1 MEQSEIKNGYLYVL
15 KNGQIISIH
24 RGSKSKLLF
33 NNQEDN
39 HNYLAYPIY
48 TEDQLGEFL
57 VKKNECL
64 LLSNVKLEGKLL
76 YLHSTDVNIIPASDI
91 DHPLIVNNTHI
102 RVVDQ
107 NFPVQEE
114 LTREYNDDL
123 LQRLL
128 DEEEAEFSQ
137 KKKPL
142 FKIIRKNNK

>member
-1 MEQSEIKNGYLYVL
+1 MEQSKIKNGYLYVL

-33 NNQEDN
+33 YNQETN

-91 DHPLIVNNTHI
+91 SHPLIVNNTHI
-102 RVVDQ
+102 RVADQ
-107 NFPVQEE
+107 SFPVQEE

-137 KKKPL
+137 KKKSL
-142 FKIIRKNNK
+142 FKIICKNDK

>member
-33 NNQEDN
+33 NNQETN

-48 TEDQLGEFL
+48 TEDQLGDFL

-76 YLHSTDVNIIPASDI
+76 YLHSTDVNIIPASEI

-107 NFPVQEE
+107 SFPVQEE

-142 FKIIRKNNK
+142 FKIIRKNDK